1 MADDVKPPE
10 SQPAPASPP
19 PPQVAPPSPGKG
31 DAPATAAAAG
41 EKKPPTKMIMAAVG
55 GLAAVVVIVLLVM
68 LVVSLFTTSYS
79 VPGTSPKLT
88 GDVKDAA
95 KSYLTFKEE
104 CRWNA
109 LEMQMKCADDDMSDE
124 ESLID
129 FYEDKDQFKKDMT
142 RAKNQITCFKD
153 NKKDLKKFEFI
164 EENTKEEGGRT
175 VYTCKVKGKIMVPD
189 GDEKWK
195 LEDRNDPKS
204 LTFAKI
210 NGEWKLVGGG
220 RD

>member
-1 MADDVKPPE
+1 MADDVNAPG
-10 SQPAPASPP
+10 QPATPP
-19 PPQVAPPSPGKG
+19 PAPEPQQVAPPSPGKG
-31 DAPATAAAAG
+31 DDAAAAA
-41 EKKPPTKMIMAAVG
+41 KKPPTKMILAAVG
-55 GLAAVVVIVLLVM
+55 GLAAVVVVILLVM

-104 CRWNA
+104 KRWNQM
-109 LEMQMKCADDDMSDE
+109 EMAMKYEADDLSE
-124 ESLID
+124 EEDLID
-129 FYEDKDQFKKDMT
+129 FYEDKDQFKKDLT
-142 RAKNQITCFKD
+142 RTKNQISFFKD
-153 NKKDLKKFEFI
+153 NKKELKKFEFAD
-164 EENTKEEGGRT
+164 ETTKEEGGRT
-175 VYTCKVKGKIMVPD
+175 VYSCTVKGKRMVPD

-195 LEDRNDPKS
+195 LEDRADKKT

-220 RD
+220 AD